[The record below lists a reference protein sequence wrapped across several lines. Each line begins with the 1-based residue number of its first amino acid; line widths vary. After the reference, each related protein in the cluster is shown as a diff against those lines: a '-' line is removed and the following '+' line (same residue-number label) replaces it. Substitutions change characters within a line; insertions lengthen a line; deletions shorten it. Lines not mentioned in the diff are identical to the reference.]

1 MASSIATILIL
12 LLAFQSI
19 FACVNCQQFESDVL
33 GLDGNIIE
41 DTNFDLIKQVCNLL
55 DNVELIRTAEDEL
68 STDHQAVIEVGEAL
82 KSTMQTWLDGFPAQ
96 QAGEQGTED
105 RLAALCVRATA
116 AVKATN
122 L

>member
-1 MASSIATILIL
+1 M
-12 LLAFQSI
+12 Q
-19 FACVNCQQFESDVL
+19 

-82 KSTMQTWLDGFPAQ
+82 KSTMQTW
-96 QAGEQGTED
+96 
-105 RLAALCVRATA
+105 VRSN
-116 AVKATN
+116 KP
-122 L
+122 